1 MKKNFLS
8 VGGEPEMLG
17 HVRAAKNRPI
27 GQGCSREVL
36 TATREAAL
44 GIGLNK
50 KLSED
55 GPL

>member
-1 MKKNFLS
+1 MKKNFFS

-36 TATREAAL
+36 PATTEAAF
-44 GIGLNK
+44 GIGLYE
-50 KLSED
+50 KLTED
-55 GPL
+55 GH